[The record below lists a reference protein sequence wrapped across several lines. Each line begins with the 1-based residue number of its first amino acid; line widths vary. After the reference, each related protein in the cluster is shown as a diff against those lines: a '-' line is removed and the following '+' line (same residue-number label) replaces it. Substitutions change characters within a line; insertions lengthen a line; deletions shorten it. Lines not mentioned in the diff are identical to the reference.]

1 MESYLVVDKGNRS
14 QCFIVGVTLKSRLNH
29 FMRTFLVLITMAS
42 MARIV
47 CVDDCYWCAL
57 VSPKYYRDIS
67 ADLIIGITNS
77 NLGLIDGA
85 LEVLNGVRSRDAAL
99 GIAMNYDKTEDVVIE
114 YLIQKGI
121 DKSHNFLPSLFSA
134 IAIGN
139 LRVAEILL
147 KKANVDVNEEYSGR
161 TVLGSLLDVK
171 NATPSNLLAC
181 FEFLRKAGVSVFK
194 SYLCDRYAESCNTIK
209 PFIAAVNDYSSNEDF
224 KKAVFKAGRN
234 EIAQGLKDERNV
246 MDLIKR
252 FPSKMRLQ

>member
-29 FMRTFLVLITMAS
+29 FMRTFLVLIAAIS
-42 MARIV
+42 VARPI
-47 CVDDCYWCAL
+47 CADNFGWCAL
-57 VSPKYYRDIS
+57 ISVKYHDDVNT
-67 ADLIIGITNS
+67 DLITGIMNS
-77 NLGLIDGA
+77 DLWQIDTA
-85 LEVLNGVRSRDAAL
+85 LAELNGVRSRDAAL
-99 GIAMNYDKTEDVVIE
+99 YIAMNYDGTEDMVIE
-114 YLIQKGI
+114 HLIQKGI
-121 DKSHNFLPSLFSA
+121 DKSHNFLPSLYSA

-181 FEFLRKAGVSVFK
+181 FEFLRKAGASVFQ
-194 SYLCDRYAESCNTIK
+194 SYLCDRYAEPRDIVK
-209 PFIAAVNDYSSNEDF
+209 PFIAAVNDYSNNEDF

-234 EIAQGLKDERNV
+234 EITQGLKDERNV

-252 FPSKMRLQ
+252 FPSKMRLE